1 MNEQQL
7 FIKSYKEGKD
17 IYVFVYMEE
26 CHHCISV
33 KPHWVKIERNIKKE
47 FPTAHFIVTKVERKY
62 ISNLKKYLGEVVQ
75 FPTFLKIN
83 VKKPREKY
91 EDKRDYWSLW
101 SWITGKKKKGGKT
114 RRNRIQKRRTKRKL
128 KKT

>member
-26 CHHCISV
+26 CGHCKTV
-33 KPHWVKIERNIKKE
+33 KPDWIKIEKNIKE
-47 FPTAHFIVTKVERKY
+47 QFPNAHFIVTKVERKY
-62 ISNLKKYLGEVVQ
+62 ISKLKKYLGEITR

-83 VKKPREKY
+83 SKKPTEKY
-91 EDKRDYWSLW
+91 EDKRDYSSLW
-101 SWITGKKKKGGKT
+101 SWIMNKKRKGGKT
-114 RRNRIQKRRTKRKL
+114 RRNKIKRRRTKRKV
-128 KKT
+128 

>member
-26 CHHCISV
+26 CGHCKSV
-33 KPHWVKIERNIKKE
+33 KPDWIKIEKNIKKQ
-47 FPTAHFIVTKVERKY
+47 FPNAHFIVTKVERKY
-62 ISNLKKYLGEVVQ
+62 IPSLKKYLGEITR

-83 VKKPREKY
+83 IKKPTEKY

-101 SWITGKKKKGGKT
+101 SWIMNKKKKGGKT
-114 RRNRIQKRRTKRKL
+114 RRNKIKRRRTKRKV
-128 KKT
+128 